1 MSYYSFRPRKTFN
14 ADLARLGKLDPS
26 IIDDILEAID
36 ILLNGDVLPKEYRD
50 HNLQRKYA
58 GYREFHVRDTP
69 KGAKP
74 TKTNDVLVIYK
85 IDHQDLVLV
94 AVRAGSHNILF
105 NKGYRKNK

>member
-26 IIDDILEAID
+26 IIDDIHEAID
-36 ILLNGDVLPKEYRD
+36 ILLNGDALPKEYRD

-94 AVRAGSHNILF
+94 AV
-105 NKGYRKNK
+105 

>member
-26 IIDDILEAID
+26 IIDDIHEAID

-58 GYREFHVRDTP
+58 RL
-69 KGAKP
+69 KQIK
-74 TKTNDVLVIYK
+74 KTSINCNGITW
-85 IDHQDLVLV
+85 I
-94 AVRAGSHNILF
+94 F
-105 NKGYRKNK
+105 NSE